1 MSMTRE
7 EAITAFEEIKLNAQ
21 THLGKKYAIGC
32 EEYYKTK
39 IDLAEAAISA
49 LRTPTR
55 EQVERM
61 RGEWI
66 GDDDKKV
73 GTIDG
78 SPIKSATCS
87 ACGNWLVG
95 SDEYD
100 CSGYF
105 CPACGSPMTDE
116 SVDIMLERMEALYEY
131 NA

>member
-1 MSMTRE
+1 MSMTRK
-7 EAITAFEEIKLNAQ
+7 EAA
-21 THLGKKYAIGC
+21 
-32 EEYYKTK
+32 K
-39 IDLAEAAISA
+39 IIRRADDYIIVKENDGDKDFVMSSSLKEAVDLAVSA

>member
-66 GDDDKKV
+66 HDGPEFEGGTDWYHCSKCGVKETGVYVQSNFCSISGQPKTDK
-73 GTIDG
+73 
-78 SPIKSATCS
+78 A
-87 ACGNWLVG
+87 
-95 SDEYD
+95 
-100 CSGYF
+100 
-105 CPACGSPMTDE
+105 
-116 SVDIMLERMEALYEY
+116 VDIMMERWEEAVK